1 MTAWIILG
9 LVAAQ
14 RLGELLYSRRNEARL
29 RAMGGVEAGA
39 GHYPF
44 FFLVHGGW
52 LAALAFWV
60 GQGPGITAINWWWL
74 GLFALLQIGR
84 IWVLASLGP
93 YWCTR
98 IITVAEAPLITSGPF
113 RWLRHPNYALVV
125 GEIAVL
131 PLAFSAYTIAI
142 TFSILNALLLAHR
155 IRVENAALQ
164 DRR

>member
-1 MTAWIILG
+1 LNPAWIILA

-14 RLGELLYSRRNEARL
+14 RLGELFYSRHNEARL
-29 RAMGGVEAGA
+29 RAIGGVEAGA

-60 GQGPGITAINWWWL
+60 GQGASVNWWWL
-74 GLFALLQIGR
+74 GLFALLQIAR
-84 IWVLASLGP
+84 VWVLASLGP

-98 IITVAEAPLITSGPF
+98 IITVPEAPLITSGPY
-113 RWLRHPNYALVV
+113 RWLRHPNYALVI

-131 PLAFSAYTIAI
+131 PLAFSAYTIAV
-142 TFSILNALLLAHR
+142 TFSILNALLLVHR
-155 IRVENAALQ
+155 IRVENAALR
-164 DRR
+164 DR

>member
-98 IITVAEAPLITSGPF
+98 IITVAKAPLITAGPY
-113 RWLRHPNYALVV
+113 RWLLHPNYMAVV
-125 GEIAVL
+125 AAIAIL
-131 PLAFSAYTIAI
+131 PLSVSSLTIAI
-142 TFSILNALLLAHR
+142 TFPILIPL
-155 IRVENAALQ
+155 
-164 DRR
+164 

>member
-1 MTAWIILG
+1 MNPAWVILA

-14 RLGELLYSRRNEARL
+14 RLGELVYSRRNEARL
-29 RAMGGVEAGA
+29 RAMGGVETGA

-60 GQGPGITAINWWWL
+60 GQGAIVNWWWL

-84 IWVLASLGP
+84 LWVLASLGR

-98 IITVAEAPLITSGPF
+98 IITVPEAPLITSGPY
-113 RWLRHPNYALVV
+113 RWLRHPNYALVI

-131 PLAFSAYTIAI
+131 PLAFSAYTIAV
-142 TFSILNALLLAHR
+142 TFSLLNALLLVHR
-155 IRVENAALQ
+155 IRIENAALR
-164 DRR
+164 DR

>member
-1 MTAWIILG
+1 MTAWIILAF
-9 LVAAQ
+9 VAIQ
-14 RLGELLYSRRNEARL
+14 RLGELAYSRRNEARL

-52 LAALAFWV
+52 LAALALWV
-60 GQGPGITAINWWWL
+60 GQGPGTIAINWWWR
-74 GLFALLQIGR
+74 GLFALLQLFR
-84 IWVLASLGP
+84 IWVLVSLGS

-98 IITVAEAPLITSGPF
+98 IITVASAPLITKGPY

-131 PLAFSAYTIAI
+131 PLAFSAHTIAI

-155 IRVENAALQ
+155 IRVENAALR